1 MAYTIFNTRN
11 NELAVVEDGTIDNTT
26 DLKLIGKNYAG
37 YGEIQNENFVYLLEN
52 FAGANQPPRPIAG
65 QLWFDSTAK
74 KIKAYDGNTESVFVP
89 LGNVHIGAKPT
100 GAAITAANVNKG
112 DLWWDDSTSQLY
124 AHNGAPSGDPFV
136 LIGPKASGAIKTEIE
151 DVTVFDSLYAGQADP
166 TPYQHK
172 ILKTWINNVVVM
184 ITSNDEFVLDDSNAI
199 SGFDRIKK
207 GITLV
212 NTENAND
219 GVTTGNYSF
228 HGNSSNALRLGGT
241 LAAEFVQRTN
251 PVFTTQVDIDDNDGL
266 QIGPNNEFLL
276 KVSSNDPTIESTV
289 NGADIN
295 LKVKDSGGSTLTP
308 AQITATG
315 ILPSA
320 DASSGIFNLGSSTKR
335 WNEVHSINF
344 RGIADN
350 ANTLLSNGTYKIADK
365 ANTIDTLV
373 ARDSVGDIF
382 GTSFRGTHL
391 YNSTDAAAALTARV
405 TKADSVQVDGTTT
418 YVNATT
424 ASTADKLALRDS
436 SGHLFAN
443 QFNGLATRAATVQV
457 STGVDTYEYRTA
469 SVANGGTPVSNSV
482 AIRDANGSLH
492 AAEFIGAVDGEAAT
506 AAKWAAPITLTLG
519 GDVSGSASFDG
530 SAGVTLNVTAS
541 GNSVALGTD
550 TTGNYVQSIGTKAG
564 QSDYINIFVDGVQDG
579 PGGESRSVQLGLDA
593 SSANSNNTLVAR
605 DGTGAFAAGNISAGT
620 VGGSTITASV
630 KFVGDMNE
638 ANTTKDGFFDNLT
651 VGGTLVASTLNLA
664 GASGTLAIAQGGTAG
679 TTASAAR
686 TNLDVYS
693 KAETYTQSQIDNA
706 ISSGIGGVSTSSIS
720 NGNSNVSVAASSDIT
735 FTRGGALIGTVKT
748 TGIELETG
756 KKFIGTAT
764 EAEYADLAEKYS
776 TAEELAPGTAVAV
789 GTDDTDAE
797 VVPAVASS
805 FCIGVVST
813 DPALMMNSKAEGQY
827 IGLKGR
833 LPVRVKG
840 AVAKGQAVYAMADG
854 VSTTI
859 ATTALVGIAL
869 ETNSTEEEKLVEC
882 VLKV

>member
-65 QLWFDSTAK
+65 QLWFDSTDK

-112 DLWWDDSTSQLY
+112 DLWWDDATSQLY
-124 AHNGAPSGDPFV
+124 AHNGAVAGDPFV
-136 LIGPKASGAIKTEIE
+136 LVGPKTSGAIKTEVE
-151 DVTVFDSLYAGQADP
+151 DVVVFDSLYAGQADP
-166 TPYQHK
+166 SPYQHK
-172 ILKTWINNVVVM
+172 ILKTWVNNVVVM
-184 ITSNDEFVLDDSNAI
+184 ITSNDEFTLDDSNTI

-350 ANTLLSNGTYKIADK
+350 ANALLSNGTYKIADK
-365 ANTIDTLV
+365 ANTVDTLV

-424 ASTADKLALRDS
+424 ASTADKLALRDG
-436 SGHLFAN
+436 SGDLFAN

-457 STGVDTYEYRTA
+457 STGVNAYEYRTA
-469 SVANGGTPVSNSV
+469 SVANGGTPVPNSV

-506 AAKWAAPITLTLG
+506 AAKWAAPITLTLD

-530 SAGVTLNVTAS
+530 STGVTLSVTAS
-541 GNSVALGTD
+541 SNSVALGTD
-550 TTGNYVQSIGTKAG
+550 TTGNYVQSIATKAG

-579 PGGESRSVQLGLDA
+579 AGGESRSVQLGLDA
-593 SSANSNNTLVAR
+593 SSANANNTLVAR

-620 VGGSTITASV
+620 VTAST
-630 KFVGDMNE
+630 KFVGDINE

-679 TTASAAR
+679 TTAAAAR

-693 KAETYTQSQIDNA
+693 KAETYTQSQIDSA

-776 TAEELAPGTAVAV
+776 TAEELPNGTVVAV
-789 GTDDTDAE
+789 GRMPGHE
-797 VVPAVASS
+797 VDPANRGDIA
-805 FCIGVVST
+805 IGVVST

-833 LPVRVKG
+833 LPIRVIG
-840 AVAKGQAVYAMADG
+840 AVKKGDAVYVDDNGCA
-854 VSTTI
+854 STEI
-859 ATTALVGIAL
+859 NGGSMVGIAL
-869 ETNSTEEEKLVEC
+869 ETISVEEEKLVEC

>member
-65 QLWFDSTAK
+65 QLWFDSTDK
-74 KIKAYDGNTESVFVP
+74 KIKVYDGNTESVFVP

-112 DLWWDDSTSQLY
+112 DLWWDDATSQLY
-124 AHNGAPSGDPFV
+124 AHNGAAAGDPFV
-136 LIGPKASGAIKTEIE
+136 LVGPKTSGAIKTEVE
-151 DVTVFDSLYAGQADP
+151 DVVVFDSLYAGQADP
-166 TPYQHK
+166 SPYQHK
-172 ILKTWINNVVVM
+172 ILKTWVNNVVVM
-184 ITSNDEFVLDDSNAI
+184 ITSNDEFTLDDSNTI

-350 ANTLLSNGTYKIADK
+350 ANALLSNGTYKIADK
-365 ANTIDTLV
+365 ANTVDTLV

-457 STGVDTYEYRTA
+457 STGVNAYEYRTA
-469 SVANGGTPVSNSV
+469 SVANGGTPVPNSV

-506 AAKWAAPITLTLG
+506 AAKWAAPITLTLD

-530 SAGVTLNVTAS
+530 STGVTLSVTAS
-541 GNSVALGTD
+541 SNSVALGTD
-550 TTGNYVQSIGTKAG
+550 TTGNYVQSIATKAG

-579 PGGESRSVQLGLDA
+579 AGGESRSVQLGLDA
-593 SSANSNNTLVAR
+593 SSANANNTLVAR
-605 DGTGAFAAGNISAGT
+605 DGTGAFAAGDISAGT
-620 VGGSTITASV
+620 VTAST
-630 KFVGDMNE
+630 KFVGDINE

-679 TTASAAR
+679 TTAAAAR

-693 KAETYTQSQIDNA
+693 KAETYTQSQIDSA

-720 NGNSNVSVAASSDIT
+720 NGTSNVSVAAGANIT
-735 FTRGGALIGTVKT
+735 FTHNSSLIGSVKS

-756 KKFIGTAT
+756 YKFIGTAT

-776 TAEELAPGTAVAV
+776 TAEELPNGTVVAV
-789 GTDDTDAE
+789 GRMPGHE
-797 VVPAVASS
+797 VDPANRGDIA
-805 FCIGVVST
+805 IGVVST

-833 LPVRVKG
+833 LPVRVIG
-840 AVAKGQAVYAMADG
+840 AVRKGDIVYVDDNGYA
-854 VSTTI
+854 STAI
-859 ATTALVGIAL
+859 NGGSMVGIAL
-869 ETNSTEEEKLVEC
+869 ETISVEEEKLVEC

>member
-65 QLWFDSTAK
+65 QLWFDTGDQK
-74 KIKAYDGNTESVFVP
+74 LKAYDGNNESVFVP
-89 LGNVHIGAKPT
+89 LGNVHIGAKPS

-112 DLWWDDSTSQLY
+112 DLWWDDVTNQLY
-124 AHNGAPSGDPFV
+124 AHNGALAGDPFV
-136 LIGPKASGAIKTEIE
+136 LVGPSGDQSIKTIIE
-151 DVTVFDSLYAGQADP
+151 DATVYDSLFAGQADP

-172 ILKTWINNVVVM
+172 ILKGFINDVVVFTM
-184 ITSNDEFVLDDSNAI
+184 SNDEFDLDDSNAI

-212 NTENAND
+212 NTENANN
-219 GVTTGNYSF
+219 GVTTGNYGF
-228 HGNSSNALRLGGT
+228 HGSASNALQLGGT
-241 LAAEFVQRTN
+241 LAAEFVQRSN
-251 PVFTTQVDIDDNDGL
+251 PTFITQVDIADNDGL
-266 QIGPNNEFLL
+266 LIGPNDEFLL
-276 KVSSNDPTIESTV
+276 KVSSNEPVIESTI
-289 NGADIN
+289 NGAAIN

-335 WNEVHSINF
+335 WNEVHSVNF
-344 RGIADN
+344 KGIADK
-350 ANTLLSNGTYKIADK
+350 ADQLLSNGTYKNADK
-365 ANTIDTLV
+365 ANTVDTIV
-373 ARDSVGDIF
+373 TRDSVGDIF
-382 GTSFRGTHL
+382 GTSFRGTAL
-391 YNSTDAAAALTARV
+391 YNSTNAADAVTARV
-405 TKADSVQVDGTTT
+405 TKADSVQVDGTST

-436 SGHLFAN
+436 SGNLFAN
-443 QFNGLATRAATVQV
+443 QFNGVATRAATVQV
-457 STGVDTYEYRTA
+457 STGVNQYEYRSA
-469 SVANGGTPVSNSV
+469 SVANGISDVPDSV
-482 AIRDANGSLH
+482 AIRDENGSLH
-492 AAEFIGAVDGEAAT
+492 ANEFIGAMNGNAST
-506 AAKWAAPITLTLG
+506 ADKWAAPITLTLD

-530 SAGVTLNVTAS
+530 STGVILTVTS
-541 GNSVALGTD
+541 GSNSIALGTD
-550 TTGNYVQSIGTKAG
+550 TTGNYVQSIATKAG

-579 PGGESRSVQLGLDA
+579 AGGESRSVQLGLDA
-593 SSANSNNTLVAR
+593 SSANANNTLVAR
-605 DGTGAFAAGNISAGT
+605 DATGAFSAGSIS
-620 VGGSTITASV
+620 GGTITAST
-630 KFVGDMNE
+630 KFVGDINE

-651 VGGTLVASTLNLA
+651 VGGTLVAATLNLA

-679 TTASAAR
+679 TTAAAAR

-693 KAETYTQSQIDNA
+693 KAETYTQSQIDSA

-720 NGNSNVSVAASSDIT
+720 NGTSNVSVAAGANIT
-735 FTRGGALIGTVKT
+735 FTHNSSLIGSVKS

-776 TAEELAPGTAVAV
+776 TAEEIPAGTAVAV
-789 GTDDTDAE
+789 GTDATDAE
-797 VVPAVASS
+797 VIPASASS

-840 AVAKGQAVYAMADG
+840 PVAKGQAVYAMADG

>member
-65 QLWFDSTAK
+65 QLWFDSTDK

-112 DLWWDDSTSQLY
+112 DLWWDDATSQLY

-136 LIGPKASGAIKTEIE
+136 LVGPKTSGAIKTEIE
-151 DVTVFDSLYAGQADP
+151 DVVVFDSLYAGQADP
-166 TPYQHK
+166 SPYQHK
-172 ILKTWINNVVVM
+172 ILKTWVNNVVVM
-184 ITSNDEFVLDDSNAI
+184 VTSNDEFVLDDSNTI

-350 ANTLLSNGTYKIADK
+350 ANALLSNGTYKIADK
-365 ANTIDTLV
+365 ANTVDTLV

-405 TKADSVQVDGTTT
+405 TKADSVQVHGTTT

-436 SGHLFAN
+436 SGDLFAN

-457 STGVDTYEYRTA
+457 STGVNAYEYRTA
-469 SVANGGTPVSNSV
+469 SVANGGNPVPNSV
-482 AIRDANGSLH
+482 AIRDADGSLH

-506 AAKWAAPITLTLG
+506 AAKWAAPITLTLD

-530 SAGVTLNVTAS
+530 STGVTLSVTAS
-541 GNSVALGTD
+541 NNSVALGTD
-550 TTGNYVQSIGTKAG
+550 TTGNYVQSIATKAG

-579 PGGESRSVQLGLDA
+579 AGGESRSVQLGLDA
-593 SSANSNNTLVAR
+593 STANNGNTLVAR
-605 DGTGAFAAGNISAGT
+605 DATGAFSAGSIS
-620 VGGSTITASV
+620 GGTITAST
-630 KFVGDMNE
+630 KFVGDINE

-651 VGGTLVASTLNLA
+651 VGGTLVAATLNLA

-679 TTASAAR
+679 TTAAAAR

-693 KAETYTQSQIDNA
+693 KAETYTQSQIDSA

-720 NGNSNVSVAASSDIT
+720 NGTSNVSVAAGANIT
-735 FTRGGALIGTVKT
+735 FTHNSSLIGSVKS

-776 TAEELAPGTAVAV
+776 TAEEIPAGTAVAV
-789 GTDDTDAE
+789 GTDATDAE
-797 VVPAVASS
+797 VIPASASS

-840 AVAKGQAVYAMADG
+840 PVEKGQAVYAMADG

-869 ETNSTEEEKLVEC
+869 ETNSAEEEKLVEC

>member
-65 QLWFDSTAK
+65 QLWFDSTDK

-112 DLWWDDSTSQLY
+112 DLWWDDATSQLY
-124 AHNGAPSGDPFV
+124 AHNGAVAGDPFV
-136 LIGPKASGAIKTEIE
+136 LVGPKTSGAIKTEVE
-151 DVTVFDSLYAGQADP
+151 DVVVFDSLYAGQADP
-166 TPYQHK
+166 SPYQHK
-172 ILKTWINNVVVM
+172 ILKTWVNNVVVM
-184 ITSNDEFVLDDSNAI
+184 ITSNDEFTLDDSNTI

-350 ANTLLSNGTYKIADK
+350 ANALLSNGTYKIADK
-365 ANTIDTLV
+365 ANTVDTLV

-457 STGVDTYEYRTA
+457 STGVNAYEYRTA
-469 SVANGGTPVSNSV
+469 SVANGGTPVPNSV

-506 AAKWAAPITLTLG
+506 AAKWAAPITLTLD

-530 SAGVTLNVTAS
+530 STGVTLSVTAS
-541 GNSVALGTD
+541 SNSVALGTD
-550 TTGNYVQSIGTKAG
+550 TTGNYVQSIATKAG

-579 PGGESRSVQLGLDA
+579 AGGESRSVQLGLDA
-593 SSANSNNTLVAR
+593 SSANANNTLVAR

-620 VGGSTITASV
+620 VTAST
-630 KFVGDMNE
+630 KFVGDINE

-679 TTASAAR
+679 TTAAAAR

-693 KAETYTQSQIDNA
+693 KAETYTQSQIDSA

-776 TAEELAPGTAVAV
+776 TAEELPNGTVVAV
-789 GTDDTDAE
+789 GRMPGHE
-797 VVPAVASS
+797 VDPANRGDIA
-805 FCIGVVST
+805 IGVVST

-833 LPVRVKG
+833 LPIRVIG
-840 AVAKGQAVYAMADG
+840 AVKKGDAVYVDDNGCA
-854 VSTTI
+854 STEI
-859 ATTALVGIAL
+859 NGGSMVGIAL
-869 ETNSTEEEKLVEC
+869 ETISVEEEKLVEC

>member
-65 QLWFDSTAK
+65 QLWFDSTDK

-112 DLWWDDSTSQLY
+112 DLWWDDATSQLY
-124 AHNGAPSGDPFV
+124 AHNGAAAGDPFV
-136 LIGPKASGAIKTEIE
+136 LVGPKTSGAIKTEVE
-151 DVTVFDSLYAGQADP
+151 DVVVFDSLFAGQADP
-166 TPYQHK
+166 SPYQHK
-172 ILKTWINNVVVM
+172 ILKTWVNNVVVM
-184 ITSNDEFVLDDSNAI
+184 ITSNDEFTLDDSNTI

-350 ANTLLSNGTYKIADK
+350 ANALLSNGTYKIADK
-365 ANTIDTLV
+365 ANTVDTLV

-424 ASTADKLALRDS
+424 ASTADKLALRDG
-436 SGHLFAN
+436 SGDLFAN

-457 STGVDTYEYRTA
+457 STGVNAYEYRTA
-469 SVANGGTPVSNSV
+469 SVANGGTPVPNSV

-506 AAKWAAPITLTLG
+506 AAKWAAPITLTLD

-530 SAGVTLNVTAS
+530 STGVTLSVTAS
-541 GNSVALGTD
+541 SNSVALGTD
-550 TTGNYVQSIGTKAG
+550 TTGNYVQSIATKAG

-579 PGGESRSVQLGLDA
+579 AGGESRSVQLGLDA
-593 SSANSNNTLVAR
+593 SSANANNTLVAR

-620 VGGSTITASV
+620 VTAST
-630 KFVGDMNE
+630 KFVGDINE

-679 TTASAAR
+679 TTAAAAR

-693 KAETYTQSQIDNA
+693 KAETYTQSQIDSA

-776 TAEELAPGTAVAV
+776 TAEELPNGTVVAV
-789 GTDDTDAE
+789 GRMPGHE
-797 VVPAVASS
+797 VDPANRGDIA
-805 FCIGVVST
+805 IGVVST

-833 LPVRVKG
+833 LPIRVIG
-840 AVAKGQAVYAMADG
+840 AVKKGDAVYVDDNGCA
-854 VSTTI
+854 STEI
-859 ATTALVGIAL
+859 NGGSMVGIAL
-869 ETNSTEEEKLVEC
+869 ETISVEEEKLVEC

>member
-65 QLWFDSTAK
+65 QLWFDSTDK

-112 DLWWDDSTSQLY
+112 DLWWDDATSQLY
-124 AHNGAPSGDPFV
+124 AHNGALVGDPFV
-136 LIGPKASGAIKTEIE
+136 LVGPKTSGAIKTEVE
-151 DVTVFDSLYAGQADP
+151 DVVVFDSLYAGQADP
-166 TPYQHK
+166 SPYQHK
-172 ILKTWINNVVVM
+172 ILKTWVNNVVVM
-184 ITSNDEFVLDDSNAI
+184 ITSNDEFTLDDSNTI

-350 ANTLLSNGTYKIADK
+350 ANALLSNGTYKIADK
-365 ANTIDTLV
+365 ANTVDTLV

-457 STGVDTYEYRTA
+457 STGVNAYEYRTA
-469 SVANGGTPVSNSV
+469 SVANGGTPVPNSV

-506 AAKWAAPITLTLG
+506 AAKWAAPITLTLD

-530 SAGVTLNVTAS
+530 STGVTLSVTAS
-541 GNSVALGTD
+541 NNSVALGTD
-550 TTGNYVQSIGTKAG
+550 TTGNYVQSIATKAG

-579 PGGESRSVQLGLDA
+579 AGGESRSVQLGLDA
-593 SSANSNNTLVAR
+593 SSANANNTLVAR
-605 DGTGAFAAGNISAGT
+605 DATGAFSAGSIS
-620 VGGSTITASV
+620 GGTITAST
-630 KFVGDMNE
+630 KFVGDINE

-651 VGGTLVASTLNLA
+651 VGGTLVAATLNLA

-679 TTASAAR
+679 TTAAAAR

-693 KAETYTQSQIDNA
+693 KAETYTQSQIDSA

-720 NGNSNVSVAASSDIT
+720 NGTSNVSVAAGANIT
-735 FTRGGALIGTVKT
+735 FTHNSSLIGSVKS

-776 TAEELAPGTAVAV
+776 TAEEIPAGTAVAV
-789 GTDDTDAE
+789 GTDATDAE
-797 VVPAVASS
+797 VIPASASS

-840 AVAKGQAVYAMADG
+840 PVEKGQAVYAMADG

-869 ETNSTEEEKLVEC
+869 ETNSAEEEKLVEC

>member
-65 QLWFDSTAK
+65 QLWFDSTDK

-112 DLWWDDSTSQLY
+112 DLWWDDATSQLY
-124 AHNGAPSGDPFV
+124 AHNGAAAGDPFV
-136 LIGPKASGAIKTEIE
+136 LVGPKTSGAIKTEVE
-151 DVTVFDSLYAGQADP
+151 DVVVFDSLYAGQADP
-166 TPYQHK
+166 SPYQHK
-172 ILKTWINNVVVM
+172 ILKTWVNNVVVM
-184 ITSNDEFVLDDSNAI
+184 ITSNDEFTLDDSNTI

-350 ANTLLSNGTYKIADK
+350 ANALLSNGTYKIADK
-365 ANTIDTLV
+365 ANTVDTLV

-457 STGVDTYEYRTA
+457 STGVNAYEYRTA
-469 SVANGGTPVSNSV
+469 SVANGGTPVPNSV

-506 AAKWAAPITLTLG
+506 AAKWAAPITLTLD

-530 SAGVTLNVTAS
+530 STGVTLSVTAS
-541 GNSVALGTD
+541 SNSVALGTD
-550 TTGNYVQSIGTKAG
+550 TTGNYVQSIATKAG

-579 PGGESRSVQLGLDA
+579 AGGESRSVQLGLDA
-593 SSANSNNTLVAR
+593 SSANANNTLVAR
-605 DGTGAFAAGNISAGT
+605 DGTGAFAAGDISAGT
-620 VGGSTITASV
+620 VTAST
-630 KFVGDMNE
+630 KFVGDINE

-679 TTASAAR
+679 TTAAAAR

-693 KAETYTQSQIDNA
+693 KAETYTQSQIDSA

-720 NGNSNVSVAASSDIT
+720 NGTSNVSVAAGANIT
-735 FTRGGALIGTVKT
+735 FTHNSSLIGSVKS

-756 KKFIGTAT
+756 YKFIGTAT

-776 TAEELAPGTAVAV
+776 TAEELPNGTVVAV
-789 GTDDTDAE
+789 GRMPGHE
-797 VVPAVASS
+797 VDPANRGDMA
-805 FCIGVVST
+805 IGVVST

-833 LPVRVKG
+833 LPVRVIG
-840 AVAKGQAVYAMADG
+840 AVRKGDIVYVDDNGYA
-854 VSTTI
+854 STAI
-859 ATTALVGIAL
+859 NGGSMVGIAL
-869 ETNSTEEEKLVEC
+869 ETISVEEEKLVEC

>member
-65 QLWFDSTAK
+65 QLWFDSTDK

-112 DLWWDDSTSQLY
+112 DLWWDDATSQLY
-124 AHNGAPSGDPFV
+124 AHNGALVGDPFV
-136 LIGPKASGAIKTEIE
+136 LVGPKTSGAIKTEVE
-151 DVTVFDSLYAGQADP
+151 DVVVFDSLYAGQADP
-166 TPYQHK
+166 SPYQHK

-184 ITSNDEFVLDDSNAI
+184 ITSNDEFTLDDSNTI

-350 ANTLLSNGTYKIADK
+350 ANALLSNGTYKIADK
-365 ANTIDTLV
+365 ANTVDTLV

-405 TKADSVQVDGTTT
+405 TKADSVQVHGTTT

-436 SGHLFAN
+436 SGDLFAN

-457 STGVDTYEYRTA
+457 STGVNAYEYRTA
-469 SVANGGTPVSNSV
+469 SVANGGNPVPNSV
-482 AIRDANGSLH
+482 AIRDADGSLH

-506 AAKWAAPITLTLG
+506 AAKWAAPITLTLD

-530 SAGVTLNVTAS
+530 STGVTLSVTAS
-541 GNSVALGTD
+541 NNSVALGTD
-550 TTGNYVQSIGTKAG
+550 TTGNYVQSIATKAG

-579 PGGESRSVQLGLDA
+579 AGGESRSVQLGLDA
-593 SSANSNNTLVAR
+593 STANNGNTLVAR
-605 DGTGAFAAGNISAGT
+605 DATGAFSAGSIS
-620 VGGSTITASV
+620 GGTITAST
-630 KFVGDMNE
+630 KFVGDINE

-651 VGGTLVASTLNLA
+651 VGGTLVAATLNLA

-679 TTASAAR
+679 TTAAAAR

-693 KAETYTQSQIDNA
+693 KAETYTQSQIDSA

-720 NGNSNVSVAASSDIT
+720 NGTSNVSVAAGANIT
-735 FTRGGALIGTVKT
+735 FTHNSSLIGSVKS

-776 TAEELAPGTAVAV
+776 TAEEIPAGTAVAV
-789 GTDDTDAE
+789 GTDATDAE
-797 VVPAVASS
+797 VIPASASS

-840 AVAKGQAVYAMADG
+840 PVEKGQAVYAMADG

-869 ETNSTEEEKLVEC
+869 ETNSAEEEKLVEC